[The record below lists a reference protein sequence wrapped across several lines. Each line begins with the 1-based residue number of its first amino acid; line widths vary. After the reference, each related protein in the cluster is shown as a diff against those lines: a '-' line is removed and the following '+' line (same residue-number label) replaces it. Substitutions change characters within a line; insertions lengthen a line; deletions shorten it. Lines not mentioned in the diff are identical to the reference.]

1 MAVRK
6 NAYSITRLVLASILL
21 IAIGYVI
28 YSEFFLEKEVVAA
41 NVGSVAPDFTVNNL
55 DGIEQALSDYRS
67 KGVVLNFWATYC
79 PPCEKEM
86 PLLEK
91 TYQAYKDGGIE
102 VVAVDVAEPTPI
114 VNHFV
119 TQKKLTFPILL
130 DREGLVAE
138 NYQVQNLPIT
148 FFINSN
154 GEIVEKVSGE
164 LTEEKL
170 KQGIELINHKLRGS

>member
-1 MAVRK
+1 MSVRK
-6 NAYSITRLVLASILL
+6 NAFSIIRLVLASILF

-28 YSEFFLEKEVVAA
+28 YSEFFTEREVIAA
-41 NVGSVAPDFTVNNL
+41 KVGSVAPDFTINNL
-55 DGIEQALSDYRS
+55 DGTEQALSNFHG

-86 PLLEK
+86 PLLEENYQ
-91 TYQAYKDGGIE
+91 TYKNEGIE

-119 TQKKLTFPILL
+119 SQKKVTFPILL
-130 DREGLVAE
+130 DRDGLVAE

-148 FFINSN
+148 FFINTK

-164 LTEEKL
+164 LTEERL
-170 KQGIELINHKLRGS
+170 KQGIELIKP